1 MDFLRG
7 LKAEEE
13 FFSRNTFRSCQLRTS
28 EPFDSREGFLGLCVD
43 VDGLDVERETVFL
56 APLSYVFQSSK
67 NARHFGGT
75 REEGRA
81 KEDSQPESSEEE
93 EDREGIKEEKKSEKG
108 QTHRGEAKRR
118 SSGERRE
125 NGEKKGARKRRRKRI
140 CFSRVREQK
149 ERSRVLSDR

>member
-7 LKAEEE
+7 LKTEEE

-93 EDREGIKEEKKSEKG
+93 EDRGRNQGREEIRERPNTPRRGEEKEF
-108 QTHRGEAKRR
+108 RGEKR
-118 SSGERRE
+118 ERRE
-125 NGEKKGARKRRRKRI
+125 ERREEAKTKANLLLAR
-140 CFSRVREQK
+140 S
-149 ERSRVLSDR
+149 